1 MYCPLIIIMS
11 KHSFILGTFISINQ
25 SINQS
30 INIPFKAS
38 AMLTSFATFKP
49 LSFSGL
55 LRTFYLCS
63 GGNGNYKWR
72 NTRAA
77 QIDQTTLKKK
87 YMFLTPQ
94 TRATKKEIIMTRGS
108 GINWCLWAS
117 HTCKW
122 LHMKWSHTAT
132 VLFRNKAS
140 ILPMFVF
147 YMLYCKMLYCA
158 NW

>member
-1 MYCPLIIIMS
+1 MS
-11 KHSFILGTFISINQ
+11 KHIFILGTFISINQ
-25 SINQS
+25 STI
-30 INIPFKAS
+30 IPFKAS

-63 GGNGNYKWR
+63 GSNGNYKWR

-87 YMFLTPQ
+87 KRLFLTPW
-94 TRATKKEIIMTRGS
+94 TLVTKTEIIMTRGW
-108 GINWCLWAS
+108 GMNWWLWAS
-117 HTCKW
+117 HTCKR
-122 LHMKWSHTAT
+122 LLMKWSHTAT